1 MQAAVAAPAD
11 LVAAEGTGPQNADA
25 EPVPTTGRL
34 PPLDPVCPVLY
45 LDSRYLVVSK
55 PADVRI
61 DGPHTHTV
69 LTLCAS
75 ALSSPAPAALNAA
88 RSHAGQTP
96 APRDRFVH
104 RLDYATSG
112 VLLLARTR
120 PAAGLAC
127 EQFQTRAVRKTY
139 LALVHGRVAGSSAVV
154 DARVAATDGFAMAVG
169 GAGEGRA
176 AQTEVRV
183 LARGVYRGAPVTKVA
198 LAPLT
203 GRRHQ
208 LRLHARAMGH
218 PIVGDATYAG
228 DEARFFRRPGVV
240 PPRMML
246 HAARLEIR
254 LPPRDAVVYGMKSAR
269 KLLEWNC
276 FEAEDPFVPERLE
289 GLVVEACLPED
300 GEGERAEA

>member
-1 MQAAVAAPAD
+1 MHASAAPAE
-11 LVAAEGTGPQNADA
+11 LVAATDAASENGCTEPVAGTGRQP
-25 EPVPTTGRL
+25 PV
-34 PPLDPVCPVLY
+34 DPVCPVLY

-61 DGPHTHTV
+61 DGPHADTV

-75 ALSSPAPAALNAA
+75 ALSSPASAALNAV

-139 LALVHGRVAGSSAVV
+139 LALVHGRVAGSTAVV
-154 DARVAATDGFAMAVG
+154 DARVAATDGFEMAVG
-169 GAGEGRA
+169 GASEGRA

-228 DEARFFRRPGVV
+228 DEARFFGRAAAV

-254 LPPRDAVVYGMKSAR
+254 LPPREAVVYGMKSAR
-269 KLLEWNC
+269 KLLQWQR
-276 FEAEDPFVPERLE
+276 FEAEDPFTAERLE
-289 GLVVEACLPED
+289 GLVLEAHAED
-300 GEGERAEA
+300 GKRGEV

>member
-1 MQAAVAAPAD
+1 MQAAAAPAE
-11 LVAAEGTGPQNADA
+11 LLAVADA
-25 EPVPTTGRL
+25 EPQDGDAEPAPAFGRVP
-34 PPLDPVCPVLY
+34 PEDPACPVLY

-75 ALSSPAPAALNAA
+75 ALSSPAPAALNAV

-127 EQFQTRAVRKTY
+127 EQFQKRAVRKTY
-139 LALVHGRVAGSSAVV
+139 LALVHGRVADDTAVV

-169 GAGEGRA
+169 DAGQGRA

-183 LARGVYRGAPVTKVA
+183 LARGMYRGAPVTKVA

-208 LRLHARAMGH
+208 LRLHACAMGH

-228 DEARFFRRPGVV
+228 DEARFFGRAGVV

-254 LPPRDAVVYGMKSAR
+254 LPPRDAVVYGMKSGR
-269 KLLEWNC
+269 NLLQWHC
-276 FEAEDPFVPERLE
+276 FEAEDPFAPERLE
-289 GLVVEACLPED
+289 GLVLEACAEG
-300 GEGERAEA
+300 GESREA